1 MAAHKNDML
10 KDYWKKVMDEGALE
24 AVEVVEVVQINGITY
39 VWKIQRPGDF
49 EINEALAQLDL
60 QPRVT
65 AFKTEEAKK
74 KYVTFFYY
82 SIAGE
87 WKLRKMYGLHPIV
100 KYPGRCQATNLR
112 DAWASGFDKDKQP
125 YPFPFQIAKLFYDS
139 KHDEKGVMTLEV
151 FVPAKVA
158 ETKEEVQKEGKTLKG
173 KKTAY
178 AVSVRPTSLTDQLTG
193 ESIGGRGLFANA
205 YFGEDAS
212 IAFDCHPPMPIAE
225 WETKN
230 PLSVGRRVIA
240 CGETHY
246 M

>member
-1 MAAHKNDML
+1 MAAHKNDIL
-10 KDYWKKVMDEGALE
+10 KMYWLNTLNETSLDEELVE
-24 AVEVVEVVQINGITY
+24 EVVKINGITY

-158 ETKEEVQKEGKTLKG
+158 EVEKEEVQEEEKTLKG
-173 KKTAY
+173 ICENRSKCIAY
-178 AVSVRPTSLTDQLTG
+178 RVSVRPTSLTDRNTG
-193 ESIGGRGLFANA
+193 ESYG
-205 YFGEDAS
+205 
-212 IAFDCHPPMPIAE
+212 
-225 WETKN
+225 
-230 PLSVGRRVIA
+230 
-240 CGETHY
+240 
-246 M
+246 